1 MLRCP
6 EARAGGL
13 ARLSEDV
20 YARSTRRSQEARIA
34 TLVKLAAAA
43 AIALVPATVESISLL
58 AGALKA
64 GSYRSGAGYLG
75 ALARVHK
82 RAGHCWTPDLEIART
97 DAVRSL
103 ERGLGPAKRARVV
116 DLETVV
122 GHHGDTGGTQQGD
135 IDFVTI
141 GALWMLRGAE
151 AAALLRDQVTVSEDT
166 SHASIVLGAFKT
178 NPTGRECTRTLRC
191 SCGRTSASGEV
202 EGVDIGRSTC
212 PVHALVRVIER
223 RGGLG
228 ATDKH
233 PFFCGRNLAAL
244 TPGSARLAICR
255 ACRCVGM
262 SEHSMRRMG
271 AQYYARRG
279 VLLATIQ
286 HIGRWGSATVL
297 LYVEQALEGR
307 ASWAP
312 VVAAVGFGDEG
323 VAIAGGGQLR
333 GVPPCWPLPA
343 EQAALGAGASA
354 IACAHCAGC
363 TWCGWRRGSRFCG
376 TCVPWGRP
384 EWTGADCP
392 RLRVAAWVGPWA
404 RGGALGRSGTGGSL
418 PTVRGPRGGRL
429 GGACAGRDQVGRH
442 GRGPPG
448 PAGVLRGA
456 PLHLGYPVRVA
467 VWNRSAR
474 ALLRVWDHL
483 QALPVGRFESVGSG
497 GGRGGRSIVW
507 NPLRPSRTRAGGG
520 AVDPVLGTRSAP
532 RGLGARP
539 DSWQL

>member
-103 ERGLGPAKRARVV
+103 ERGMGPAKRARVV
-116 DLETVV
+116 DLEAVV
-122 GHHGDTGGTQQGD
+122 GHRGDTGGTQQGD

-202 EGVDIGRSTC
+202 EGVDLGRSTC

-233 PFFCGRNLAAL
+233 PLFCGRNLAAL

-279 VLLATIQ
+279 VPLATIQ

-323 VAIAGGGQLR
+323 VAIAGGVVERRTRRSASCVVSRHVGHLPPSKRRWALAPPRSLAPTVPGAR
-333 GVPPCWPLPA
+333 GAASVVVPGSAEPACPGGGRSGLEVIVLDSGPPPGWGPGPVGARWGGLGPVGPCPQCAGPA
-343 EQAALGAGASA
+343 GAGSVELVLVGIRSGATGVGHLVRPG
-354 IACAHCAGC
+354 CCGGHPC
-363 TWCGWRRGSRFCG
+363 TWVTLCGWRFG
-376 TCVPWGRP
+376 TAPHERCCACR
-384 EWTGADCP
+384 TTCK
-392 RLRVAAWVGPWA
+392 RCLLAASSQ
-404 RGGALGRSGTGGSL
+404 LG
-418 PTVRGPRGGRL
+418 V
-429 GGACAGRDQVGRH
+429 
-442 GRGPPG
+442 
-448 PAGVLRGA
+448 
-456 PLHLGYPVRVA
+456 
-467 VWNRSAR
+467 
-474 ALLRVWDHL
+474 
-483 QALPVGRFESVGSG
+483 
-497 GGRGGRSIVW
+497 
-507 NPLRPSRTRAGGG
+507 AGGG
-520 AVDPVLGTRSAP
+520 AVDPLCGARSAS
-532 RGLGARP
+532 RGLGA
-539 DSWQL
+539 S

>member
-6 EARAGGL
+6 VARAGGL
-13 ARLSEDV
+13 ARLREDV
-20 YARSTRRSQEARIA
+20 YARSSRRSLEARIA

-116 DLETVV
+116 DLEAVV
-122 GHHGDTGGTQQGD
+122 GHRGDTGGTQQGD

-166 SHASIVLGAFKT
+166 SQASIVLGAFKT

-202 EGVDIGRSTC
+202 EGVDLGRSTC
-212 PVHALVRVIER
+212 PVHALARVIER

-233 PFFCGRNLAAL
+233 PLFCGRNLAAL

-279 VLLATIQ
+279 VPLATIQ

-312 VVAAVGFGDEG
+312 VVAAVGLGDEG
-323 VAIAGGGQLR
+323 LAIAGGVVERRTRRVACCVVSRHVGHLPPSKRRWTLAPPRSLEPTVPGARGAASVVVPGSAEPTCPGGGRSGQELIVLDS
-333 GVPPCWPLPA
+333 GSPPGWGPGPVGARWGGLGPVGPCPQCAGPA
-343 EQAALGAGASA
+343 GAGSVEPVLVGIRSGATGVG
-354 IACAHCAGC
+354 HLVRPGC
-363 TWCGWRRGSRFCG
+363 CEGHPSTWVTLCGWRFGTAPHERSCACG
-376 TCVPWGRP
+376 TTCKR
-384 EWTGADCP
+384 C
-392 RLRVAAWVGPWA
+392 L
-404 RGGALGRSGTGGSL
+404 
-418 PTVRGPRGGRL
+418 
-429 GGACAGRDQVGRH
+429 
-442 GRGPPG
+442 
-448 PAGVLRGA
+448 
-456 PLHLGYPVRVA
+456 
-467 VWNRSAR
+467 
-474 ALLRVWDHL
+474 
-483 QALPVGRFESVGSG
+483 
-497 GGRGGRSIVW
+497 
-507 NPLRPSRTRAGGG
+507 
-520 AVDPVLGTRSAP
+520 
-532 RGLGARP
+532 
-539 DSWQL
+539 